1 MVKQAHKIKKSYL
14 LERALTFLVCITGLF
29 NGCSLA
35 LDWDPNGLRCASGQS
50 SLCGESYSCLAGFCI
65 LDNSISQGNSCLYDR
80 QCESG
85 LICPSFVCAKPC
97 ENYYDASE
105 TTCDTDEYCAPIPK
119 EDGEGNSNY
128 VGACTAT
135 TDRCSNTDGTHQCC
149 DEADVCCDNSQNC
162 QTGNICVSIK
172 SGAKACLTT
181 CEFEEQTSGGS
192 QNNQIAEIDCVL
204 PGQYVAYC
212 DYLGSP
218 EKLVCLEGLP
228 GATFEGE
235 NGYCDK
241 VETPC
246 QAGYLCHNHSCRVP
260 CDLTSSTCTCCNVGR
275 EEVGV
280 CAATADNDCDNL

>member
-1 MVKQAHKIKKSYL
+1 MVKQVHKNKRPAL
-14 LERALTFLVCITGLF
+14 LKHFWAFLLCMTGLF
-29 NGCSLA
+29 YGCSLA

-65 LDNSISQGNSCLYDR
+65 LDNSLAQGNSCLYDR

-85 LICPSFVCAKPC
+85 LICPNFVCAKPC
-97 ENYYDASE
+97 DNYYDASE

-119 EDGEGNSNY
+119 EDAEGNSDY

-135 TDRCSNTDGTHQCC
+135 TDRCSNTDGTQQCC

-181 CEFEEQTSGGS
+181 CEFEMETSGGG
-192 QNNQIAEIDCVL
+192 QNNQINGIDCVL
-204 PGQYVAYC
+204 PGNYVAYC

-218 EKLVCLEGLP
+218 EKLICMEGP
-228 GATFEGE
+228 PDATFQGEG
-235 NGYCDK
+235 GSCDK
-241 VETPC
+241 VENPC
-246 QAGYLCHNHSCRVP
+246 QAGYLCHNSSCRAA
-260 CDLTSSTCTCCNVGR
+260 CDLTSSICTCCNVGR

-280 CAATADNDCDNL
+280 CAAATDNDCDNL